1 MSDSLNIE
9 PAIDRPDDFYEALIE
24 AHRGLSDADSMALN
38 CRLILVL
45 ANQVGRTDVLLQAIA
60 ACRPVSPAAS
70 APPGPTAR

>member
-1 MSDSLNIE
+1 MSDVLNIE

-45 ANQVGRTDVLLQAIA
+45 ANQVGRTDVLVQAIA
-60 ACRPVSPAAS
+60 AARRAHAS
-70 APPGPTAR
+70 DTSG